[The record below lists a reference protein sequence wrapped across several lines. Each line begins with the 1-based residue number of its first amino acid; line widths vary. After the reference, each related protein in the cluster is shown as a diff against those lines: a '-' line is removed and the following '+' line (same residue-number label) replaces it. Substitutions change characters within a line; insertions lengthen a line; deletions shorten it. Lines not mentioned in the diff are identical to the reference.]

1 MKIQDKIRYAEVT
14 PVWLIEYVYEYV
26 TVYSTMGFTDTR
38 LAEEYDKMSWY
49 MCWYYG
55 QSDLNKAP
63 TLKSLLLK

>member
-1 MKIQDKIRYAEVT
+1 
-14 PVWLIEYVYEYV
+14 
-26 TVYSTMGFTDTR
+26 MGFTDDR

-63 TLKSLLLK
+63 TLKSLLLKYDKD